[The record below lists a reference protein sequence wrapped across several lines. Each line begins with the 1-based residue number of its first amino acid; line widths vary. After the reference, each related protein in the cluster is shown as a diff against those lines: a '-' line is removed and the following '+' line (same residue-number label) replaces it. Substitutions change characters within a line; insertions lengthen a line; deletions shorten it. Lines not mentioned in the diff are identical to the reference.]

1 MLSGLPS
8 PLQSRG
14 DLEPGVLMR
23 QFRFSPA
30 LPLTAPF
37 TIGDGLI
44 LLAIT
49 TLVYAGARLAF
60 HTPAVIAGPE
70 ISLSPLALPWY
81 CLLSVGRMAAAYFLS
96 LLFSLFYGYAAAR
109 NRTARSV
116 LMPLLD
122 VLQSVPILSF
132 LPVVLLSLSAFLP
145 QAFAAEV
152 AAIVLIFTSQA
163 WNMTF
168 SFYQSL
174 TTIPSELREA
184 AAVFRF
190 DPWLRFKTV
199 ELPCAAIGLLWNSMM
214 SWSGGWFFL
223 MAAEI
228 FHVGTRDFR
237 LPGLGAYLQSAASK
251 GDLTAVLL
259 GVITLVGVIVLLD
272 QLVWRPLIAWTDRF
286 KMDMVEG
293 DEPPGSWFLDLLSRA
308 WLVEQF
314 GTRVW
319 RPFSERIDQKFQRRT
334 SEIIASPE
342 RSAEAGSSRLAMGI
356 LTAFLLL
363 ATYGCYRAATLLVTL
378 PASAWVEL
386 GEGIV
391 ATFLR
396 VSIALAITLLWTV
409 PVGVFI
415 GTNRRLANVLQPIVQ
430 VIASIPA
437 TALFPVVLLALLR
450 VPGGLNIAAVLL
462 MLMGT
467 QWYLLFNV
475 IAGAAAIPQDLRY
488 TTDLLRLA
496 SLDRWRTLILPALFP
511 YIITGA
517 ITASGGAWNASIVA
531 EYVEFGGRTH
541 SIIGAGSLIAR
552 ATSTSEYALLL
563 AATLALVL
571 AVVLIN
577 RIFWRRLYRL
587 AEERYRME

>member
-1 MLSGLPS
+1 
-8 PLQSRG
+8 
-14 DLEPGVLMR
+14 MR

-30 LPLTAPF
+30 LPETPAFTAGDVVIVLGLT
-37 TIGDGLI
+37 TIL
-44 LLAIT
+44 
-49 TLVYAGARLAF
+49 YAGARLAF
-60 HTPAVIAGPE
+60 HAPAIIAGPD

-81 CLLSVGRMAAAYFLS
+81 ALLSVGRMAAAYFLS

-109 NRTARSV
+109 NRTARTV

-132 LPVVLLSLSAFLP
+132 LPIVLLSLSAVLP
-145 QAFAAEV
+145 QAFAAEL

-228 FHVGTRDFR
+228 FHVGPRDFR
-237 LPGLGAYLQSAASK
+237 LPGLGAYLQTAANENN
-251 GDLTAVLL
+251 LHAVFL
-259 GVITLVGVIVLLD
+259 GVVTLVGVIVLLD
-272 QLVWRPLIAWTDRF
+272 QFLWRPLIAWSDRF

-293 DEPPGSWFLDLLSRA
+293 DEPPSSWFLDLLSRA

-314 GTRVW
+314 GTRIW
-319 RPFSERIDQKFQRRT
+319 GPFSEWVETGFQRRARGVIEPP
-334 SEIIASPE
+334 EIL
-342 RSAEAGSSRLAMGI
+342 AETGSSRLAIGI
-356 LTAFLLL
+356 LTLLSL
-363 ATYGCYRAATLLVTL
+363 VALYGSYRAAALLVTL
-378 PASAWVEL
+378 PASTWVEL
-386 GEGIV
+386 GKGIV

-396 VSIALAITLLWTV
+396 VSAALAIALIWTI
-409 PVGVFI
+409 PLGVFI
-415 GTNRRLANVLQPIVQ
+415 GTNRRLATFLQPIVQ
-430 VIASIPA
+430 VVASIPA
-437 TALFPVVLLALLR
+437 TALFPVVLLALLHF
-450 VPGGLNIAAVLL
+450 PGGLNSAAVLL

-488 TTDLLRLA
+488 TTDLLRL
-496 SLDRWRTLILPALFP
+496 SSFDRWRILILPALFP

-531 EYVEFGGRTH
+531 EYVEFGGQTH
-541 SIIGAGSLIAR
+541 ETLGVGALIAS
-552 ATSTSEYALLL
+552 ATSLGNYALLL
-563 AATLALVL
+563 AGTLALVVT
-571 AVVLIN
+571 VVLIN
-577 RIFWRRLYRL
+577 RTFWRRLYKL